1 MKKKGFM
8 VSGILF
14 GLVFI
19 ALGVFLLLLDGDSK
33 FILIVAIVDALFGLL
48 LIISGITSGRNNAA
62 KNPVQANR
70 QRGSWDEPPVIGG
83 QEMAAA
89 TVAADEPAYYDAR
102 SSAPQPA
109 PEQYASPDYE
119 SMSDQELAAE
129 EQRLRSEARSANAEA
144 RIAVDE
150 AKAAIEKAK
159 RADQD
164 VRRAEQNA
172 RELAGVEQQNAM
184 REVDQLGQTAYELAQ
199 DAAAAKERAVSLRNR
214 AQKLT
219 DEHSRVVEIAASRM
233 DDDF

>member
-19 ALGVFLLLLDGDSK
+19 ALGIFLFLLDGESK

-48 LIISGITSGRNNAA
+48 LIISGIVSGKDKAA
-62 KNPVQANR
+62 VNPAPMSR
-70 QRGSWDEPPVIGG
+70 QRDAWGETPAVGG

-89 TVAADEPAYYDAR
+89 TIAADESAYR
-102 SSAPQPA
+102 NAPQPA

-119 SMSDQELAAE
+119 SMTDKELAAE
-129 EQRLRSEARSANAEA
+129 EQRLRNEARSANAEA
-144 RIAVDE
+144 RVAVDE

-164 VRRAEQNA
+164 VRRAEQDA

-184 REVDQLGQTAYELAQ
+184 REVDQLGQKAYELAQ